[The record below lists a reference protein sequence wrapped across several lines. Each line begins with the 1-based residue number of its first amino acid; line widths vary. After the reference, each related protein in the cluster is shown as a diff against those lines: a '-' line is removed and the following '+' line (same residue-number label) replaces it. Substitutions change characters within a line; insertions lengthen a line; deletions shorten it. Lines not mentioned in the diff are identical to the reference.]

1 MKYPI
6 TIVLLGDIAA
16 GKGTQAE
23 ILVKKF
29 KLHLIDTGA
38 YSRRVLTGRSKVSQR
53 LTRVK
58 LGKLAPSDIIQNY
71 LASSLSRLR
80 SGEGVLLDG
89 GKMPAEA
96 RLVHRIF
103 KRQGRNFLVIYLR
116 IPKTEIFRRLAFRYY
131 CARTGQPLAI
141 KGPVKKCPHCGG
153 PVIKRADDDPKA
165 IRNRIA
171 YYDKIYSQTVKFWRS
186 QKALRLVNGNQI
198 VAKVTRDIIQTIRN
212 FGWR

>member
-1 MKYPI
+1 MKHPI

-16 GKGTQAE
+16 GKGTQAK

-38 YSRRVLTGRSKVSQR
+38 YSRWVLTGRSKVSQR
-53 LTRVK
+53 LVRVK

-71 LASSLSRLR
+71 LALSLSRLR
-80 SGEGVLLDG
+80 PSEGVLLDG

-103 KRQGRNFLVIYLR
+103 KRQGRKFLVIYLR

-131 CARTGQPLAI
+131 CARTGQPLVI
-141 KGPVKKCPHCGG
+141 KGPAKKCPYCGG
-153 PVIKRADDDPKA
+153 RIIKRADDDPKA

-171 YYDKIYSQTVKFWRS
+171 YYDKVYRKTVKFW
-186 QKALRLVNGNQI
+186 QGKKALRTVNGNQGI
-198 VAKVTRDIIQTIRN
+198 AAVTQAIIQTIRD
-212 FGWR
+212 FRWR